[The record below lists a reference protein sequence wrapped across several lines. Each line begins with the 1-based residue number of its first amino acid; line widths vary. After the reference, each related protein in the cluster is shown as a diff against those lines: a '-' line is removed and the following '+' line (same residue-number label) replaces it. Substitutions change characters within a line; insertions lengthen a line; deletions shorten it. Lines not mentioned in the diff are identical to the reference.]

1 MTAEGPGA
9 IQDRTAEHVMRTDP
23 SIPPPIL
30 PARPPTVPDV
40 CALVQAKQWF
50 VHAEVKRGRL
60 RALKVGGT
68 CPLRSQRRCPLDRR

>member
-1 MTAEGPGA
+1 
-9 IQDRTAEHVMRTDP
+9 MRTDP

-30 PARPPTVPDV
+30 PARLLTVPDV

-60 RALKVGGT
+60 RALKVGGLVRFD
-68 CPLRSQRRCPLDRR
+68 PSDVARWIEGDVAEGAS